1 MNHRHLLP
9 HEFDLLIDGEVG
21 FGLTPLR
28 THARECG
35 DCAAQLEQARALT
48 DMLDALPAFAP
59 SPQFANRVMARVQV
73 FVPWHVAALDTVRG
87 WIPRSRPA
95 RILAVAMAGSIA
107 TVVSVATLWMLAR
120 LDLVVFFS
128 GIAVGQVR
136 TTLEQGLGSALGRA
150 FGPAGAQ
157 LVGTNGPAALA
168 MLALTLVVMAAIAAF
183 GLRAIATASARRR
196 S

>member
-21 FGLTPLR
+21 FGMTPLR
-28 THARECG
+28 SHARECP
-35 DCAAQLEQARALT
+35 DCAAQLEEARALT
-48 DMLDALPAFAP
+48 DALDALPTFAP
-59 SPQFANRVMARVQV
+59 SAQFANRVMSRVQV
-73 FVPWHVAALDTVRG
+73 FVPWHVAALDAVRG
-87 WIPRSRPA
+87 WVPQSRPA
-95 RILAVAMAGSIA
+95 RVLAGAMAGSVA
-107 TVVSVATLWMLAR
+107 MVLSVATLWMLAR

-136 TTLEQGLGSALGRA
+136 TTLTQEIGAALARA

-157 LVGTNGPAALA
+157 LVSASGPAVMA
-168 MLALTLVVMAAIAAF
+168 MLALALVLMATVAAL

>member
-21 FGLTPLR
+21 FGMTPLR
-28 THARECG
+28 SHVRECT
-35 DCAAQLEQARALT
+35 DCAGQLEEARAIT
-48 DMLDALPAFAP
+48 DMLDSLPGFAP

-87 WIPRSRPA
+87 WIPRSQPA
-95 RILAVAMAGSIA
+95 RILAGAVAGSVA
-107 TVVSVATLWMLAR
+107 LVLSLATLWMLAR

-128 GIAVGQVR
+128 GVAVGQMR
-136 TTLEQGLGSALGRA
+136 TSLVDGTRQAVSNTL
-150 FGPAGAQ
+150 GPAGAELIATTGEAGLALLALGL
-157 LVGTNGPAALA
+157 LVAATLA
-168 MLALTLVVMAAIAAF
+168 ML
-183 GLRAIATASARRR
+183 GLRALATTAARRR

>member
-28 THARECG
+28 SHARECRE
-35 DCAAQLEQARALT
+35 CAAQLEQARALT
-48 DMLDALPAFAP
+48 DMLDALPTFAP
-59 SPQFANRVMARVQV
+59 SPLFADRVMARVQV

-95 RILAVAMAGSIA
+95 RILAGAMAGSIA

-136 TTLEQGLGSALGRA
+136 TTLTQGLGASLGRA

-168 MLALTLVVMAAIAAF
+168 MLALALVVMAAIAAF

>member
-21 FGLTPLR
+21 FGVTPLR
-28 THARECG
+28 SHARECP

-48 DMLDALPAFAP
+48 DALDALPTFAP
-59 SPQFANRVMARVQV
+59 SAQFANRVMSRVQV

-87 WIPRSRPA
+87 WVPQSRPA
-95 RILAVAMAGSIA
+95 RLLAGAMAGSVA
-107 TVVSVATLWMLAR
+107 MVLSVATLWMLAR

-136 TTLEQGLGSALGRA
+136 TTLMQGIGAGLSRA
-150 FGPAGAQ
+150 FGPAGAE
-157 LVGTNGPAALA
+157 LVSASGPAVLA
-168 MLALTLVVMAAIAAF
+168 MLALALVLMATIAAL

>member
-28 THARECG
+28 SHARECRE
-35 DCAAQLEQARALT
+35 CAAQLEQARALT
-48 DMLDALPAFAP
+48 DALDALPTFAP
-59 SPQFANRVMARVQV
+59 SPLFANRVMAQVQV

-87 WIPRSRPA
+87 SIPKSRPA
-95 RILAVAMAGSIA
+95 RVLAGAMAGSVA
-107 TVVSVATLWMLAR
+107 LVLSVATLWMLAR

-128 GIAVGQVR
+128 GIAVAQVR
-136 TTLEQGLGSALGRA
+136 STLTQGLGAALART

-157 LVGTNGPAALA
+157 LVSANGPAALA
-168 MLALTLVVMAAIAAF
+168 MLALALVLMATIAAL

-196 S
+196 P